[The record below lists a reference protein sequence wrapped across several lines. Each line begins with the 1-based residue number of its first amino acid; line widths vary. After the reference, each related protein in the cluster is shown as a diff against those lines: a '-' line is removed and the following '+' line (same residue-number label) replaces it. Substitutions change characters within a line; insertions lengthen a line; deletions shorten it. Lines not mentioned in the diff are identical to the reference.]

1 VSGPKCCAEAYTVAS
16 VSDPDNRIV
25 SACVSIAPMLLTADE
40 NVQPGEV
47 ESGWFHITGF
57 FQGGEVRVMVNE
69 SSAYYSQSTYSASA
83 SAGPRMAGDSIRPY
97 NKPATF
103 WLAASLP
110 FLGNGDLDLSF
121 ADRHLLVG
129 GHTHISLPVPV
140 AYVFYFSLRVWDVLT
155 LLNFSSIDM
164 YNNDVGKRFMK

>member
-1 VSGPKCCAEAYTVAS
+1 MSGPKCCAEAYTGSAT
-16 VSDPDNRIV
+16 DNVRKIV

-40 NVQPGEV
+40 NLQPGEV

-57 FQGGEVRVMVNE
+57 FRGGEVRVMVNE

-83 SAGPRMAGDSIRPY
+83 SAGPRTAGDSIRPY

-110 FLGNGDLDLSF
+110 FKSDGDLDLGYG
-121 ADRHLLVG
+121 DRHLLVG
-129 GHTHISLPVPV
+129 RHTHISLPV
-140 AYVFYFSLRVWDVLT
+140 YMSFLSFFFKSDGDL
-155 LLNFSSIDM
+155 DM
-164 YNNDVGKRFMK
+164 GFADRR

>member
-1 VSGPKCCAEAYTVAS
+1 MAS
-16 VSDPDNRIV
+16 VADPVNKIV

-110 FLGNGDLDLSF
+110 FESDGDLDLGF
-121 ADRHLLVG
+121 TDRYLLVG
-129 GHTHISLPVPV
+129 GHTHISLPV
-140 AYVFYFSLRVWDVLT
+140 YVFTSLFFFL
-155 LLNFSSIDM
+155 
-164 YNNDVGKRFMK
+164 RFTAT

>member
-1 VSGPKCCAEAYTVAS
+1 MAS
-16 VSDPDNRIV
+16 VADPVNKIV

-83 SAGPRMAGDSIRPY
+83 SAGPRMAGDSILPY
-97 NKPATF
+97 NKPNKLNKFATF

-110 FLGNGDLDLSF
+110 SEPSGPCGRPCSCALRARRAVHSADLAS
-121 ADRHLLVG
+121 
-129 GHTHISLPVPV
+129 TISR
-140 AYVFYFSLRVWDVLT
+140 AISWRT
-155 LLNFSSIDM
+155 TGSS
-164 YNNDVGKRFMK
+164 